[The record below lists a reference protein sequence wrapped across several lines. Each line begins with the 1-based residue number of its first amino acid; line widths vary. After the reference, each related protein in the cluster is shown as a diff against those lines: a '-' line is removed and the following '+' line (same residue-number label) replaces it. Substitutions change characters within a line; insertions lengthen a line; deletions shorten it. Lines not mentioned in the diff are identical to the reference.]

1 MIELEFN
8 QFEMNDA
15 LEEMETLKRTYEDTL
30 KEYISE
36 QLKPE
41 ALSYMVILAYV
52 QEVWANLARSISVTE
67 EELNSI
73 VDISTSALEI
83 LIRQT

>member
-1 MIELEFN
+1 
-8 QFEMNDA
+8 
-15 LEEMETLKRTYEDTL
+15 
-30 KEYISE
+30 
-36 QLKPE
+36 
-41 ALSYMVILAYV
+41 MVILAYV